1 MSDSIDQVFISAKQW
16 LLSFLAG
23 APDWLMQIASS
34 LINIAALLGVFLT
47 LFALMSV
54 LERKILGRI
63 QNRYGPNR
71 VGPFGLFQPVA
82 DGIKML
88 IKEDIVPVR
97 ADKIVH
103 FLAPIMIAA
112 TAILAL
118 GVIPYGRNMTPF
130 AIDGGILFFFAVGS
144 TTELAVFM
152 AGWGSNNKFSMLGA
166 MRAIAQMVS
175 YELPLIIT
183 TLPVVMVVGALSP
196 DAIVAAQ
203 NGYTFGFVPHWFVT
217 TPWGAAAFLL
227 FFVSGLVESNRT
239 PFDVPEGESEIVAG
253 HMTEYSGFKYAT
265 FFMAEYF
272 GMFAISGLAVTL
284 FLGGWQAPIA
294 GLQFIPS
301 YLWFFAKLGVLLFTF
316 IWIRGT
322 LPRSRVDQVMAF
334 AWKFM
339 LPMAFTCV
347 VAAAVWHYQGRGLA
361 GWLWSLAVVAIVY
374 FGLSWFLDTGKK
386 FCHPHLSLRRMNSAA
401 FLIIAIV
408 TLAGALAA
416 ATLPKLIHAALCLVV
431 AFVGLAAFF
440 FLLGAEF
447 VGLVQVFVYIGAVAV
462 LIVFTILLTR
472 RDLDKPDKFNWGGV
486 VVAIAVFGGL
496 LWAILQTPSVAIAAA
511 QIPPLTVKQIGE
523 VLMTNYIWPL
533 QCVGL
538 LLTAALI
545 GALVLVMEEKGR

>member
-1 MSDSIDQVFISAKQW
+1 MNDFLDQIFVRAKQM
-16 LLSFLAG
+16 LLSLLTG
-23 APDWLMQIASS
+23 APDWVIQLASS
-34 LINIAALLGVFLT
+34 LINIFALLGVFLT
-47 LFALMSV
+47 LFALISV
-54 LERKILGRI
+54 LERKILGRM

-166 MRAIAQMVS
+166 MRAVAQMIS

-183 TLPVVMVVGALSP
+183 TFPVVMVVGALSP
-196 DAIVAAQ
+196 DAIVAAPG
-203 NGYTFGFVPHWFVT
+203 GYSLGAVPHWFVT
-217 TPWGAAAFLL
+217 TPWGVAAFIL

-284 FLGGWQAPIA
+284 FLGGWHSPIA
-294 GLQFIPS
+294 ALNFIPS
-301 YLWFFAKLGVLLFTF
+301 YLWFFLKLSALLFVY
-316 IWIRGT
+316 IWVRGT
-322 LPRSRVDQVMAF
+322 LPRTRVDQIMNF

-339 LPMAFTCV
+339 LPMAFTCI

-361 GWLWSLAVVAIVY
+361 GRLWPLGVIVVVY
-374 FGLSWFLDTGKK
+374 VVLS
-386 FCHPHLSLRRMNSAA
+386 R
-401 FLIIAIV
+401 LID
-408 TLAGALAA
+408 
-416 ATLPKLIHAALCLVV
+416 
-431 AFVGLAAFF
+431 
-440 FLLGAEF
+440 
-447 VGLVQVFVYIGAVAV
+447 
-462 LIVFTILLTR
+462 TR
-472 RDLDKPDKFNWGGV
+472 RKF
-486 VVAIAVFGGL
+486 ATRTYRF
-496 LWAILQTPSVAIAAA
+496 
-511 QIPPLTVKQIGE
+511 
-523 VLMTNYIWPL
+523 
-533 QCVGL
+533 
-538 LLTAALI
+538 
-545 GALVLVMEEKGR
+545 

>member
-1 MSDSIDQVFISAKQW
+1 MSGDVVDQIFIRAKQW
-16 LLSFLAG
+16 LLSWLAG
-23 APDWLMQIASS
+23 APDWIIQITSS
-34 LINIAALLGVFLT
+34 LLNIFALLGVFLT
-47 LFALMSV
+47 LFALISV
-54 LERKILGRI
+54 LERKILGRM

-71 VGPFGLFQPVA
+71 VGPFGLFQPIA

-88 IKEDIVPVR
+88 IKEDIVPAR

-103 FLAPIMIAA
+103 FLAPILIAA

-203 NGYTFGFVPHWFVT
+203 SNYSFGFVPDWFVT
-217 TPWGAAAFLL
+217 TPWGAAAFVL

-265 FFMAEYF
+265 FFMAEYI

-284 FLGGWQAPIA
+284 FLGGWHAPVRV
-294 GLQFIPS
+294 LQFIPS
-301 YLWFFAKLGVLLFTF
+301 YIWFFAKLSALLFVY
-316 IWIRGT
+316 IWLRGT
-322 LPRSRVDQVMAF
+322 LPRTRIDHIMNF

-339 LPMAFTCV
+339 LPMAFTCIL
-347 VAAAVWHYQGRGLA
+347 AAAVWHYAGRGPA
-361 GWLWSLAVVAIVY
+361 GWLCSLAVIGIVY
-374 FGLSWFLDTGKK
+374 IALSILLDTRKR
-386 FCHPHLSLRRMNSAA
+386 F
-401 FLIIAIV
+401 
-408 TLAGALAA
+408 
-416 ATLPKLIHAALCLVV
+416 ATRTYR
-431 AFVGLAAFF
+431 F
-440 FLLGAEF
+440 AE
-447 VGLVQVFVYIGAVAV
+447 
-462 LIVFTILLTR
+462 
-472 RDLDKPDKFNWGGV
+472 
-486 VVAIAVFGGL
+486 
-496 LWAILQTPSVAIAAA
+496 
-511 QIPPLTVKQIGE
+511 
-523 VLMTNYIWPL
+523 
-533 QCVGL
+533 
-538 LLTAALI
+538 
-545 GALVLVMEEKGR
+545 